1 MTGDPAGNL
10 GSFTFHS
17 TFRLEA
23 DLQPYVI
30 KQGDH
35 LGLLAHK
42 FGFDADTV
50 WNDPA
55 NDALRKVR
63 PNPNILLA
71 GDQLYIPDQVDRQPL
86 TLVTGQMNS
95 FVSPDPPMVTITHQF
110 IGSDPS
116 AYATK
121 AYSIQ
126 ELGQLTGL
134 ETNEDGMVKF
144 EAPVTLDT
152 ATVVF
157 TDTGE
162 SWALA
167 IGNLDPIDTPI
178 GVFERLQNLGHIDST
193 VQYDFE
199 SVANNLDVMRV
210 GLRSFK
216 GAQPAGDPP
225 APTSSE
231 SSPPPSAP
239 ASDPGSA
246 PSSSDPPLLTQ
257 AGSQDSHGQRRMWPG

>member
-1 MTGDPAGNL
+1 
-10 GSFTFHS
+10 
-17 TFRLEA
+17 
-23 DLQPYVI
+23 LQPYVI
-30 KQGDH
+30 RQGDY
-35 LGLLAHK
+35 LLSLAHQ
-42 FGFDADTV
+42 FGFDADTI

-55 NDALRKVR
+55 NDALRKLR

-71 GDQLYIPDQVDRQPL
+71 GDQLYIPDQVDKKPV
-86 TLVTGQMNS
+86 TLVTGQTNS
-95 FVSPDPPMVTITHQF
+95 FVSPDPPTVTITHQF
-110 IGSDPS
+110 VGNDPS

-126 ELGQLTGL
+126 ELAQLTGL
-134 ETNEDGMVKF
+134 QTDEDGVVTF

-167 IGNLDPIDTPI
+167 IGNLDPIDTPVGI
-178 GVFERLQNLGHIDST
+178 FERLQNLGHIDST

-199 SVANNLDVMRV
+199 SVANNLDVMRD

-216 GAQPAGDPP
+216 GAQPTSDQT
-225 APTSSE
+225 APDSSASE
-231 SSPPPSAP
+231 GSPPPSAP
-239 ASDPGSA
+239 ASSPGS
-246 PSSSDPPLLTQ
+246 PSSSSDPSLLTQ
-257 AGSQDSHGQRRMWPG
+257 ASSLDLMNSDICGLADDGSLDTETAGLLLKVYGH